1 MASVRAGSA
10 PWSAVHFVGVGGH
23 SMSGLAAALSRLGV
37 AVSGS
42 DVAASPRTDRVAAW
56 GVRVRLGHSA
66 DAVAVL
72 PPDALV
78 VCSTDV
84 PAGNAELTAAAAR
97 GLQVAHRSVVL
108 DWFLRTAGARAV
120 AVTGT
125 HGKSSTT
132 ALCGLAAVAAGL
144 DPTVFVGADVPYL
157 EGGNFRLGAG
167 PVVVEADESDG
178 SFLRYHPDIAVVT
191 GAEPEHLEHYGGD
204 FGRVLDA
211 YRKFLTGLRTGGLAV
226 LCADDARL
234 RALMAAEASW
244 PERIWYGLGPDAELT
259 AADAVYDRT
268 ETRFRA
274 VYRGEHLGTFRLRV
288 PGRHN
293 VANALAA
300 IGVAFRLHC
309 DLASVARAFSGFSGA
324 VRRFEVLCR
333 ARGVTVVDDYAH
345 NPTKVA
351 AAIAAA
357 RQRSEGRVVAVF
369 QPHRYQRTAQL
380 WDGFATAFRGCD
392 ILLLTDIYAPAG
404 EAPLPGVSGAAFADM
419 VGRGSGVPVRYV
431 PDARELVA
439 ACLSQCSEGDLILV
453 MGAGSI
459 TTVAH
464 ALARKLQEGACR
476 ASEVSGLGR

>member
-1 MASVRAGSA
+1 MASATRVA
-10 PWSAVHFVGVGGH
+10 PWPAVHFVGVGGH
-23 SMSGLAAALSRLGV
+23 SMSGLAAALARLGV
-37 AVSGS
+37 PVSGS
-42 DVAASPRTDRVAAW
+42 DVVRSPRTERAAAA

-66 DAVAVL
+66 DAVASL
-72 PPDALV
+72 PPGALV
-78 VCSTDV
+78 VRNTDV
-84 PAGNAELTAAAAR
+84 PADNAELAAAAAR

-108 DWFLRTAGARAV
+108 DWFLSQTGPKAA

-125 HGKSSTT
+125 HGKSTTT
-132 ALCGLAAVAAGL
+132 ALCGLACTAAGL
-144 DPTVFVGADVPYL
+144 DPTVFVGADVAYL
-157 EGGNFRLGAG
+157 EGGNYRLGTG

-204 FGRVLDA
+204 FGRVLAA
-211 YRKFLTGLRTGGLAV
+211 YRQFLEGMRAGGLAV

-234 RALMAAEASW
+234 RALLAAGSPGPAVL
-244 PERIWYGLGPDAELT
+244 WYGLGPEAELT
-259 AADAVYDRT
+259 AVDAEYDRN

-274 VYRGEHLGTFRLRV
+274 RWCGCDLGAFRLCT

-300 IGVAFRLHC
+300 IAVAHHLGC
-309 DLASVARAFSGFSGA
+309 DLPAVADAFAAFGGA
-324 VRRFEVLCR
+324 VRRFEVLGG
-333 ARGVTVVDDYAH
+333 ARGITVVDDYAH

-357 RQRSEGRVVAVF
+357 RQRSVGRVVGVF

-392 ILLLTDIYAPAG
+392 TLLLTDIYAPAG
-404 EAPLPGVSGAAFADM
+404 EAPLPGVSGASFADL
-419 VGRGSGVPVRYV
+419 VTRGSAVPVRYV
-431 PDARELVA
+431 PDARDLVG
-439 ACLSQCSEGDLILV
+439 ACLDACRPGDLVLV

-459 TTVAH
+459 TSVAH
-464 ALARKLQEGACR
+464 GLAQRLRDGGAAGR
-476 ASEVSGLGR
+476 GASAPAR